1 MDQCHDLHFS
11 SSVMFGIGSAVEIQQ
26 LKNVI
31 LKRKIAFAVGMTSQY
46 LVVPA
51 AARLVVSAL
60 DMPVLHAF
68 AIILI
73 GCCPGGAVSN
83 AFALFCKSRLFRRRE
98 SVRLGPASHLEL
110 KTVQEVWYCLFA
122 PHYSLTIAASI
133 AYTFSR
139 LSINTT
145 IDTNSE
151 RRCSL
156 VHRHDHSVQH
166 SGLCDAPTAIVYLDS
181 GLSVDVEFKI
191 PFLEIFY
198 SLLMVLIPALC
209 GFWLRANHPKGRHGR
224 ESRSDWCRCAILSSI
239 FVGLT

>member
-1 MDQCHDLHFS
+1 MVGPSPSAHLGSVNQSVMGPAPGTTNSGDEVGLMWINVMTYVFL

-133 AYTFSR
+133 SYTFSR

-156 VHRHDHSVQH
+156 VHRHDHSIQH

-181 GLSVDVEFKI
+181 GIV
-191 PFLEIFY
+191 
-198 SLLMVLIPALC
+198 C
-209 GFWLRANHPKGRHGR
+209 
-224 ESRSDWCRCAILSSI
+224 
-239 FVGLT
+239 